1 LAANLARAGCSVLLL
16 EAGADPETYL
26 YQVPC
31 FHASS
36 TEEKAMAWNYFVHHY
51 SRDEERDEKYR
62 ADRGGV
68 LYPRAGTL
76 GGCTAH
82 NAMITVVPHDSDWDL
97 IATLTGDRS
106 WRASNMRQYFQ
117 RLERCAYTPPP
128 SAESGHGF
136 SGWLSVS
143 TVDPAVAI
151 GDMQVVR
158 TVLDAA
164 LQSARGGW
172 FRFFRRMFRFLE
184 TGDDPNDVR
193 NKAAN
198 EGVTTTIPLA
208 TSGGRRNG
216 TREFIRCVQKK
227 HPDRLTVRMN
237 NLATRVIL
245 DEGQRAVGVEC
256 LEGRHLYRADP
267 NWSAAPAYQKKQY
280 FCSREVILAG
290 GAFNTPQLLMLSG
303 IGPKE
308 HLEEKSI
315 PCRVDR
321 PGVGRNL
328 QDRYEVAVVST
339 MKRDFEMLSGAT
351 FKPPLEGEEGDSCF
365 REWLKGAGIY
375 TSNGAIAAVIMKSAR
390 GRRDPDLFIFGLPG
404 NFTGYYAGYSDD
416 IERSKNYLTWA
427 IVKAHTNNTNGTVRL
442 KSNDPR
448 ETPEVNFHY
457 FDESNDPDGQDLQ
470 AVVKAIEFVRRMND
484 RNEAIREE
492 KVPGRHL
499 EGKQLAKW
507 ITDNAW
513 GHHASCSCR
522 IGRADDPMAV
532 VDSRFRV
539 IGTKG
544 LRVVDAS
551 VFPRIPGFFIVTPIY
566 MVSEKAADT
575 IWSDRTSEEDS
586 NGVRRQAT
594 SEDVPGGSRQA
605 VR

>member
-1 LAANLARAGCSVLLL
+1 VLLL

-31 FHASS
+31 FHPSS

-51 SRDEERDEKYR
+51 SRDEERDTKYR
-62 ADRGGV
+62 ADQGGV
-68 LYPRAGTL
+68 FYPRAGTL

-82 NAMITVVPHDSDWDL
+82 NAMITVVPHDSDWDH

-106 WRASNMRQYFQ
+106 WSASNMRQYFQ
-117 RLERCAYTPPP
+117 RLERCAYMPPP

-143 TVDPAVAI
+143 KVDPAMAI

-158 TVLDAA
+158 TVIDAA
-164 LQSARGGW
+164 LQSASGGW
-172 FRFFRRMFRFLE
+172 LRFFRRIFRFLE

-216 TREFIRCVQKK
+216 TREFIRGVQKK

-245 DEGQRAVGVEC
+245 DEEQRAVGVEC
-256 LEGRHLYRADP
+256 LEGQNLYRADP
-267 NWSAAPAYQKKQY
+267 SWSAAPAYQKKQY

-308 HLEEKSI
+308 HLEEKGI

-339 MKRDFEMLSGAT
+339 MKRDFDMLSGAT
-351 FKPPLEGEEGDSCF
+351 FKPPLERDEGDPCF

-390 GRRDPDLFIFGLPG
+390 WRPDPDLFIFGLPG
-404 NFTGYYAGYSDD
+404 NFTGYYPGYSED

-427 IVKAHTNNTNGTVRL
+427 IVKAHTRNTNGTVRL

-448 ETPEVNFHY
+448 ETPDVNFHY
-457 FDESNDPDGQDLQ
+457 FDESNDPEGQDLQ
-470 AVVKAIEFVRRMND
+470 SVMKAIEFVRGMND

-594 SEDVPGGSRQA
+594 SEDAPGGSRQA

>member
-1 LAANLARAGCSVLLL
+1 MLLL

-51 SRDEERDEKYR
+51 SKDEERDEKYR

-82 NAMITVVPHDSDWDL
+82 NAMITVVPHDSDWDH
-97 IATLTGDRS
+97 IAELTGDSS
-106 WRASNMRQYFQ
+106 WLASNMRQYFQ
-117 RLERCAYTPPP
+117 RLERCAYEPPP
-128 SAESGHGF
+128 PAESGHGF
-136 SGWLSVS
+136 SGWLTVS
-143 TVDPAVAI
+143 KVDPTMAI

-158 TVLDAA
+158 TVIDAA

-172 FRFFRRMFRFLE
+172 SRFFRRIFRFLE
-184 TGDDPNDVR
+184 TRDDPNDAR

-216 TREFIRCVQKK
+216 TREFIRSVQRE

-245 DEGQRAVGVEC
+245 DEEQRAVGVEC
-256 LEGRHLYRADP
+256 LEGQHLYRADP
-267 NWSAAPAYQKKQY
+267 NWAAPPAYEKKQY

-308 HLEEKSI
+308 HLDEKDI

-339 MKRDFEMLSGAT
+339 MKRDFEMLAGAT
-351 FKPPLEGEEGDSCF
+351 FKPPPEGEEGDPCF
-365 REWLKGAGIY
+365 REWLQRGGHLHIQRRHRRGDHEIGQGEARPRPLPLRTAGKLHRLLPRILRRHRALEELPHLGHRQGAHQQHQR
-375 TSNGAIAAVIMKSAR
+375 NRPAQ
-390 GRRDPDLFIFGLPG
+390 
-404 NFTGYYAGYSDD
+404 
-416 IERSKNYLTWA
+416 IER
-427 IVKAHTNNTNGTVRL
+427 
-442 KSNDPR
+442 
-448 ETPEVNFHY
+448 
-457 FDESNDPDGQDLQ
+457 
-470 AVVKAIEFVRRMND
+470 
-484 RNEAIREE
+484 
-492 KVPGRHL
+492 
-499 EGKQLAKW
+499 
-507 ITDNAW
+507 
-513 GHHASCSCR
+513 
-522 IGRADDPMAV
+522 RA
-532 VDSRFRV
+532 
-539 IGTKG
+539 
-544 LRVVDAS
+544 
-551 VFPRIPGFFIVTPIY
+551 
-566 MVSEKAADT
+566 
-575 IWSDRTSEEDS
+575 
-586 NGVRRQAT
+586 
-594 SEDVPGGSRQA
+594 
-605 VR
+605 